1 MTASSASIAASHWR
15 LSPIYLSWICQTTNI
30 ISLFATLIL
39 KCNRHS
45 FILSVGRESSL
56 LRAPCATVRAAV
68 PGHVPG
74 PPGNPPLGRTGPA
87 DGTPMNPK
95 RPREFWVGSWGLYLR
110 ALLQLYSG
118 AGGAGGARTRKR
130 RISRVRGNRG
140 AGHLRATKRWAVANS
155 ASLGFSC
162 PGFSCP
168 QGTHNVPERRQEPGG
183 LPRRR
188 NQARSHR
195 ISRFDLGA
203 R

>member
-1 MTASSASIAASHWR
+1 MQQAQHHSLGGKR
-15 LSPIYLSWICQTTNI
+15 I
-30 ISLFATLIL
+30 ITP
-39 KCNRHS
+39 K
-45 FILSVGRESSL
+45 GP
-56 LRAPCATVRAAV
+56 LRDGACRGPRPRSRPV
-68 PGHVPG
+68 PGKTLPG
-74 PPGNPPLGRTGPA
+74 PDR
-87 DGTPMNPK
+87 TPMNPK
-95 RPREFWVGSWGLYLR
+95 RPREFWVGSWGASLR
-110 ALLQLYSG
+110 RRG
-118 AGGAGGARTRKR
+118 GTGGAGGARTRKR

>member
-1 MTASSASIAASHWR
+1 MSSVSIKDARMKADGPRLDGAATS
-15 LSPIYLSWICQTTNI
+15 
-30 ISLFATLIL
+30 ATLL
-39 KCNRHS
+39 QHMR
-45 FILSVGRESSL
+45 
-56 LRAPCATVRAAV
+56 
-68 PGHVPG
+68 
-74 PPGNPPLGRTGPA
+74 RTGPA
-87 DGTPMNPK
+87 PRNPK
-95 RPREFWVGSWGLYLR
+95 RPREFWVGNWGLYP
-110 ALLQLYSG
+110 G

-140 AGHLRATKRWAVANS
+140 AEHLRATKRWAVANS